1 MKIKHIYLIVTNLGQ
16 DENITFQVIIHMLC
30 SLRDLVFMQYFWKRR
45 SFNKSKSMNLMY
57 LL

>member
-1 MKIKHIYLIVTNLGQ
+1 MKIKHIYLIVTNLGH
-16 DENITFQVIIHMLC
+16 DENIAFQVIIHMLC
-30 SLRDLVFMQYFWKRR
+30 FLRELGFMQYSWKRQ